1 MRVISGRFRGRK
13 LKAVPGKNTRPT
25 TDKVKESIFNMIGP
39 YFNGGQCLDL
49 YSGSGSLGIEA
60 VSRGV
65 KHAVLVD
72 KSNTAI
78 QTISENVELTKEKNN
93 FTILRSNA
101 NRAVQQ
107 LAASKEKFDLIFLD
121 PPYAKQMI
129 VQEIEQLVEYDI
141 LKPSALI
148 ICEVDKDVELVSE
161 YTFAREIKNV
171 IYGITKI
178 VIYSVDLSENKKGEL
193 NE

>member
-65 KHAVLVD
+65 EHAVLVD
-72 KSNTAI
+72 KSNIAI
-78 QTISENVELTKEKNN
+78 QTISENVELTKEKNK

-129 VQEIEQLVEYDI
+129 AQEIEKLVEYDI

-148 ICEVDKDVELVSE
+148 ICEVDKDVEIVSE
-161 YTFAREIKNV
+161 YTFASEIKSAT
-171 IYGITKI
+171 YGITKI